1 MCKLRIQEIF
11 CLFGSLSVYLPVCCC
26 CCCCFVCLFVLFVC
40 LSLCCASGSSSVY
53 SFVFFSLQSPEFF
66 YSCVKSDLGL
76 TSVFDVLKFTDA
88 LEKLVG

>member
-1 MCKLRIQEIF
+1 MVRCLST
-11 CLFGSLSVYLPVCCC
+11 CLFVVAVVVVVVL
-26 CCCCFVCLFVLFVC
+26 FVCLFGLFVC
-40 LSLCCASGSSSVY
+40 LSLCCVSGSSSVY